1 MQPQTRPG
9 LPDPTPHSPG
19 EPAGTLTHNQGARA
33 CFGKPRNLG
42 GGWCL
47 SRNVGGPES
56 RPTRS
61 QNVSEPRRSFPS
73 GHHRDSSVPIPTARP
88 PRATNS
94 GPIKALGVSSKFW
107 GPGPTRCLCYREDP
121 SHRRLG
127 LGGAKPREWLWQG
140 PPNAPRPRRL
150 WKRRGS
156 RRLRAA
162 PTTPR
167 VPKTDSLGLRDSA
180 WLRLSEGGA
189 PKPNDP
195 VARWLLGYS
204 GDNQETLNKYA
215 KPADSRATNQDKH
228 KQKARASP

>member
-42 GGWCL
+42 GGWYL

-88 PRATNS
+88 PRAANS

-140 PPNAPRPRRL
+140 PPNAPDRGGCGRGEGPDVSELHQRPPVFPRQTPSGSET
-150 WKRRGS
+150 RRGCTS
-156 RRLRAA
+156 VKGAH
-162 PTTPR
+162 PSQTTPWHAGFWVIR
-167 VPKTDSLGLRDSA
+167 
-180 WLRLSEGGA
+180 
-189 PKPNDP
+189 
-195 VARWLLGYS
+195 
-204 GDNQETLNKYA
+204 ETI
-215 KPADSRATNQDKH
+215 RKH
-228 KQKARASP
+228 